1 MKIAIISNLY
11 SPFLRGGAEIIAQ
24 VEAEGLKKAWQHV
37 FVISTRPRN
46 VKIHGKSIIKPVHNT
61 VSHDE
66 INEVPIWR
74 FTPINIFY
82 YLNDFKHPSFIRL
95 IWHLLDTFNIFSYW
109 TVKKILLKQKPDVV
123 ITHNMMGIG
132 FLLPKLFRKL
142 KIKHVHT
149 LHDVQLVTPSGLII
163 KDKENNLEH
172 KFFKFIGYIKTMRSL
187 MGSPDIIISPS
198 KFLLDFYNK
207 NKFFPKSKKVVL
219 PNPIKDSL
227 NIHKQSSY
235 NLELVFL
242 GQVNKSKGV
251 LDLITNFKKLKH
263 KYIRL
268 HIVGVGAD
276 LAKAKKLAGK
286 DKRIIWHGWLPSAQL
301 LPLLAKMDVLIVPS
315 LCYENSPTVIYE
327 SLSLGVPVLASDIGG
342 VAELIQEGHN
352 GWIFPAGDF
361 DIMNQKINN
370 IYKQRDK
377 LKSLKT
383 NCQQSVAKHHIDK
396 YSKKILE
403 LIDEIK

>member
-1 MKIAIISNLY
+1 MVNPRGEIS
-11 SPFLRGGAEIIAQ
+11 G
-24 VEAEGLKKAWQHV
+24 
-37 FVISTRPRN
+37 
-46 VKIHGKSIIKPVHNT
+46 VH
-61 VSHDE
+61 D
-66 INEVPIWR
+66 I
-74 FTPINIFY
+74 
-82 YLNDFKHPSFIRL
+82 
-95 IWHLLDTFNIFSYW
+95 
-109 TVKKILLKQKPDVV
+109 
-123 ITHNMMGIG
+123 
-132 FLLPKLFRKL
+132 
-142 KIKHVHT
+142 
-149 LHDVQLVTPSGLII
+149 
-163 KDKENNLEH
+163 
-172 KFFKFIGYIKTMRSL
+172 YIKGGKVIGIDEDTTKLSL
-187 MGSPDIIISPS
+187 PIIIDAEDCIICPGLVDLSVRFREPGLEKEATILSESKAAVSSGVTTVCYMPDTQPVIDTPAQIKLVEEIFKNVDLCKVKVLASLTKGLDGDRLSPMMEL
-198 KFLLDFYNK
+198 KEAGAVGFTNCL
-207 NKFFPKSKKVVL
+207 
-219 PNPIKDSL
+219 NPIKDSL

-396 YSKKILE
+396 YSKNVNFISEVLEIVSLILS
-403 LIDEIK
+403 LSLSTTTR